1 MLAEVTVSAT
11 AAEKVKSEVQKV
23 KDRAQKI
30 VDEIEEDK
38 KIAELKLEAA
48 KPALQEAED
57 ALKVKKNL
65 LLYFGILI
73 TTKCKLLGIKIICL
87 FLLDILWLVA
97 YSVTLFCHS
106 DIPSFHP
113 SVILSLFTFQSL
125 SQQPLHTLNLNLI
138 YGCVIYM

>member
-1 MLAEVTVSAT
+1 MVNSYIKVLAEVTVSAT

-57 ALKVKKNL
+57 ALKVKKIKSL
-65 LLYFGILI
+65 ALI
-73 TTKCKLLGIKIICL
+73 WNFITKCKFLGICL
-87 FLLDILWLVA
+87 LL
-97 YSVTLFCHS
+97 
-106 DIPSFHP
+106 
-113 SVILSLFTFQSL
+113 
-125 SQQPLHTLNLNLI
+125 
-138 YGCVIYM
+138 